1 MIRFYKPKLH
11 KIVKDPYAE
20 KQVTCIFQNELK
32 FLFLKIFRQEECDPE
47 QSKVLNAR
55 DYHQKVRYFERFCL
69 FNCTL

>member
-1 MIRFYKPKLH
+1 MVRFYKPKLH

-32 FLFLKIFRQEECDPE
+32 FSFLKIFRQEECDPE

-55 DYHQKVRYFERFCL
+55 DYKKSDILKESVCS
-69 FNCTL
+69 TLRL